1 MGEILYKC
9 NCINT
14 NQISILQ
21 VCAEL
26 AVKFPEAE
34 FKEFEP
40 RLKFK
45 QRLKYGWF
53 HWKSYSLFQDLSRRP
68 IETGFLADL
77 RRGSNSLNS
86 DTGGS
91 IILVLSNLNS
101 SNFVFFTCHTFTL
114 RKSVFLSTIQQI
126 ILLVSERVAYM
137 IQKDTLK
144 SFPWSRLHY
153 ISMFGFEICL
163 RTKIRSTTVETS
175 YLRRKKTFCKGRLW
189 SLNLCEYL

>member
-53 HWKSYSLFQDLSRRP
+53 H
-68 IETGFLADL
+68 
-77 RRGSNSLNS
+77 
-86 DTGGS
+86 
-91 IILVLSNLNS
+91 
-101 SNFVFFTCHTFTL
+101 
-114 RKSVFLSTIQQI
+114 
-126 ILLVSERVAYM
+126 
-137 IQKDTLK
+137 
-144 SFPWSRLHY
+144 
-153 ISMFGFEICL
+153 
-163 RTKIRSTTVETS
+163 
-175 YLRRKKTFCKGRLW
+175 
-189 SLNLCEYL
+189 